1 MLYKILYYLC
11 VVTNLGLLL
20 LLMTGVLTVV
30 NIFGAYLM
38 LGVLLVDGTAI
49 MLIVKIIKKIV
60 KKVKSGKSVG

>member
-20 LLMTGVLTVV
+20 LLMTGVLTAV